1 MIKPIWLTPQLRTY
15 VVCTIVASRQ
25 KYQKEPHDVCTSFNS
40 DDEHYWFSAISK
52 LPMAYETNFE
62 CWMDLKN

>member
-1 MIKPIWLTPQLRTY
+1 MVDHSAQDL
-15 VVCTIVASRQ
+15 CTIVASRQ

-62 CWMDLKN
+62 CWMDLKNWKRPVY